1 MNDIIIDWPLFHEQK
16 AMLIAMADNPKRSRR
31 SVELLDGLIALM
43 DTLQDT
49 LKVPKEPTVTEA
61 MNQAGNDI
69 AAELM
74 AASVAKSMNG
84 LGGSLTYEEWLNKEV
99 ENRDLCIAYSKSE
112 IDSVTAIYLAMMRA
126 KTL

>member
-1 MNDIIIDWPLFHEQK
+1 MDDILIDWPLFHEQK
-16 AMLIAMADNPKRSRR
+16 AMLIAMADNTKRSRR

-49 LKVPKEPTVTEA
+49 LEVPKEPTVTEA
-61 MNQAGNDI
+61 MNKAGNDI

-74 AASVAKSMNG
+74 TASVAKSMNG
-84 LGGSLTYEEWLNKEV
+84 LGGSLTYEGWLNKEV
-99 ENRDLCIAYSKSE
+99 ANRDLCIAYSKSE
-112 IDSVTAIYLAMMRA
+112 IDSVTAIYLAMVRA

>member
-16 AMLIAMADNPKRSRR
+16 AMLIAMADNTKRSRR

-49 LKVPKEPTVTEA
+49 LEVSKEATVTEA

-69 AAELM
+69 AAELVT
-74 AASVAKSMNG
+74 ASVAKTMHG

>member
-1 MNDIIIDWPLFHEQK
+1 MDDIIINWPLFHEQK
-16 AMLIAMADNPKRSRR
+16 AMLIAMADNTKRSRR

-49 LKVPKEPTVTEA
+49 LEVPKEATVTEA
-61 MNQAGNDI
+61 MNKAGNDI

-74 AASVAKSMNG
+74 TASVAKSMNG
-84 LGGSLTYEEWLNKEV
+84 LGGSPTYEEWLNKEV
-99 ENRDLCIAYSKSE
+99 ANRDLCIAYSKSE
-112 IDSVTAIYLAMMRA
+112 IDSVTAIYLAMVRA